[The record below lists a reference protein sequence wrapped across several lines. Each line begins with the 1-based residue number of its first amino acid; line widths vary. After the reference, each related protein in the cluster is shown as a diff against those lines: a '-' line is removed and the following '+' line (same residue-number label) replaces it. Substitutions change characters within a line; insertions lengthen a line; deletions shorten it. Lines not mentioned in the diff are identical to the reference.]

1 LEWLGTVRKERRE
14 GDRDA
19 VKLETDSVAAMF
31 EVEGMGSLRRETLG
45 GNERTIFMQTVYLI
59 SIPSGPSGTEAQT
72 VS

>member
-1 LEWLGTVRKERRE
+1 M
-14 GDRDA
+14 
-19 VKLETDSVAAMF
+19 KLETDSVAAMF